1 MVHSESIMLPRSAG
15 ISIKLNIAI
24 AIPIVLALAISGAAG
39 IGIARVADYAKRGI
53 ISGKALQDANAFSN
67 AVERTS
73 HLIKDPGSQQ
83 QVEARLKPEIARLRA
98 LADVLATSMQDSDQ
112 SMVEG
117 FTNGIRG
124 LEQVVLEAMLARG
137 GLTEAISLF
146 PSATASFT
154 QAAAAIST
162 KLRTLPDAAAEAK
175 SDALFQRAGEL
186 LEIIGSFTLD
196 PGQDKFEGARRALS
210 DFGDLSSDAE
220 AVLKSSGANA
230 PTLTRALERER
241 SKLFGLVTQVGG
253 SSSRLN
259 AVQARV
265 QVILDESH
273 IAAQRLLLDNQLKS
287 QENLSQ
293 IASWTEF
300 MTAGALFA
308 FAVGILLAIGI
319 YLFTRRTIVLPLFHL
334 QDAMKQLSSGN
345 TDIDVRGIDRAD
357 AIGAMAQ
364 ALVVFR
370 DSMSDIERMR
380 AEKDRLDLSAIEKR
394 KSDMNDLARKF
405 QSTVGD
411 IIDAVSSAS
420 TELEQAAGSLTTIA
434 EHTRK
439 LSATAV
445 ATSEQSA
452 KNAHIVASAAGEL
465 DSSIFEID
473 RHVQESSNIAAEA
486 VYQAGSTDAR
496 IVELA
501 RASSQIGRVVN
512 VISAVAKQTNL
523 LALNATIEAARA
535 GDAGKGFSVV
545 AQEVKQ
551 LAAQTAAATGEIGDQ
566 IAGMQAAIGDSVTAI
581 KQISGIIGRI
591 ASLASTVRH
600 AVQEQGTATEQIA
613 HNVQEAAA
621 ATAEVSAAIA
631 DVSRGASETD
641 LASSAVLASA
651 RSLSGES
658 ARLKVEVERFLSTV
672 RAA

>member
-1 MVHSESIMLPRSAG
+1 VVHSESIMIFQSAG
-15 ISIKLNIAI
+15 ISTKLNLAI

-39 IGIARVADYAKRGI
+39 VGIARVGDYAKRGI
-53 ISGKALQDANAFSN
+53 VSGKALQDANEFSS

-98 LADVLATSMQDSDQ
+98 LAEILATSMQDTDQ
-112 SMVEG
+112 NMVQG
-117 FTNGIRG
+117 FTDGIRG

-154 QAAAAIST
+154 EAAAAISI
-162 KLRTLPDAAAEAK
+162 KLRTVPVANAEAM
-175 SDALFQRAGEL
+175 SEALFKRAGEL
-186 LEIIGSFTLD
+186 LAIIGSYALD
-196 PGQDKFEGARRALS
+196 PDNDKFESTRRALS
-210 DFGDLSSDAE
+210 EFGDLGNEAE
-220 AVLKSSGANA
+220 AILKSSGQNA
-230 PTLTRALERER
+230 PNLTRALERER

-253 SSSRLN
+253 SSSRLK

-265 QVILDESH
+265 QVILDDSH
-273 IAAQRLLLDNQLKS
+273 IAAQRLLLENQQQS
-287 QENLSQ
+287 RENLSQ
-293 IASWTEF
+293 ITSWTEV
-300 MTAGALFA
+300 MTAGAMFA
-308 FAVGILLAIGI
+308 FAVGLLLAIGI
-319 YLFTRRTIVLPLFHL
+319 YLFTRRAVVLPLSHL
-334 QDAMKQLSSGN
+334 QDAMKELSSGN
-345 TDIDVRGIDRAD
+345 TDIDVRGINRSD
-357 AIGAMAQ
+357 AIGAMAK

-370 DSMSDIERMR
+370 DNMSDIERMR
-380 AEKDRLDLSAIEKR
+380 AEKDRLDRSAVEKR

-465 DSSIFEID
+465 DSSIVEID

-486 VYQAGSTDAR
+486 VDQAGSTDAR

-501 RASSQIGRVVN
+501 HASSQIGRVIN

-535 GDAGKGFSVV
+535 GDAGRGFSIV

-551 LAAQTAAATGEIGDQ
+551 LAAQTAAATGEIGEQ
-566 IAGMQAAIGDSVTAI
+566 IASMQAAIGDSVTAI

-600 AVQEQGTATEQIA
+600 AVHEQGTATEQIA
-613 HNVQEAAA
+613 LNVQEAAA
-621 ATAEVSAAIA
+621 ATAEVSSAIA

-658 ARLKVEVERFLSTV
+658 ARLKVEVERFLSTI

>member
-1 MVHSESIMLPRSAG
+1 MRPRSAG
-15 ISIKLNIAI
+15 ISLKLNVAI
-24 AIPIVLALAISGAAG
+24 AIPIILALVISVAAG
-39 IGIARVADYAKRGI
+39 IGIARVADFAKRGV
-53 ISGKALQDANAFSN
+53 ISSKALQDANEFSN

-83 QVEARLKPEIARLRA
+83 QVEARLKPEIAHLRA
-98 LADVLATSMQDSDQ
+98 LAEVLATSMQDSDQ
-112 SMVEG
+112 NMVQG
-117 FTNGIRG
+117 FTDGIRG

-162 KLRTLPDAAAEAK
+162 KLRTAPDAAGEAKAEA
-175 SDALFQRAGEL
+175 LFKHAGEL
-186 LEIIGSFTLD
+186 LEIVGAYALNPD
-196 PGQDKFEGARRALS
+196 NDKFEGVRRTVS

-220 AVLKSSGANA
+220 DVLKSSGQAA
-230 PTLTRALERER
+230 PNLTRALERER

-253 SSSRLN
+253 SLSRLKT
-259 AVQARV
+259 VQARV
-265 QVILDESH
+265 QAILDNSH
-273 IAAQRLLLDNQLKS
+273 ITAQRLLLENQQQS
-287 QENLSQ
+287 QENLYQ
-293 IASWTEF
+293 IASWTGF
-300 MTAGALFA
+300 MMAGAALA

-319 YLFTRRTIVLPLFHL
+319 YLFTRRAIVRPLAHL
-334 QDAMKQLSSGN
+334 QDAMKELSSGN
-345 TDIDVRGIDRAD
+345 TDMDVRGINRTDE
-357 AIGAMAQ
+357 IGTMAQ

-380 AEKDRLDLSAIEKR
+380 AEKDRLALSAVEKR
-394 KSDMNDLARKF
+394 KSDMNELARKF

-434 EHTRK
+434 EHTRM

-452 KNAHIVASAAGEL
+452 RNAHIVASAAGQL
-465 DSSIFEID
+465 DSSIVEID
-473 RHVQESSNIAAEA
+473 RHVQESSDIAAEA
-486 VYQAGSTDAR
+486 VCQAGGTDAR

-501 RASSQIGRVVN
+501 NASSQIGRVIN
-512 VISAVAKQTNL
+512 VISAIAKQTNL

-535 GDAGKGFSVV
+535 GDAGRGFSVV

-566 IAGMQAAIGDSVTAI
+566 IASMQAAIGESVAAI

-600 AVQEQGTATEQIA
+600 AVHEQGTATEQIA
-613 HNVQEAAA
+613 HNVEEAAA
-621 ATAEVSAAIA
+621 ATAEVSSAIA

-641 LASSAVLASA
+641 MASSAVLASA
-651 RSLSGES
+651 RSLSGQS